1 MRIKEESLDRALES
15 ASLQTKGLPK
25 RYTDGKDPFWI
36 MAVVLVQKRNLEECY
51 CIYQQNADKYMKL
64 LQDFGTPSPIMSIKS
79 IHPYMYLDEAQFLPS
94 GCIEAK
100 KKFLKN
106 ELGEDPM
113 AYEVDEMTESDVNHA
128 LLEIAIDKQMR
139 ADEENKKINVLNEG
153 SDLDGT
159 RFEDIERQKFEF
171 ELSEM
176 RKDGCSKKEIKEFID
191 EYNASHKQ
199 KVDDEPYISEEE
211 RIHQEMESKDVEKTP
226 ECSIEGEFDEPE
238 IDYDKLHKESDE
250 FKKEQLKVAK
260 RKWKRAYDADA
271 EKREG
276 REFENE
282 FGEDEE
288 CETLQLPY
296 QEPVPVK
303 RKPGRPKKSALD
315 YTSSKR
321 DTTKKRGRKKS
332 STKK

>member
-1 MRIKEESLDRALES
+1 MRIKEESLDRALEA

-100 KKFLKN
+100 KNFLKN
-106 ELGEDPM
+106 ELCEDHM

-159 RFEDIERQKFEF
+159 RFEDMGVPRKKLKSLLTSIMPVTSRK
-171 ELSEM
+171 LTM
-176 RKDGCSKKEIKEFID
+176 RHTFQRKTAFIRKW
-191 EYNASHKQ
+191 NQ
-199 KVDDEPYISEEE
+199 
-211 RIHQEMESKDVEKTP
+211 RTLR
-226 ECSIEGEFDEPE
+226 
-238 IDYDKLHKESDE
+238 KLTNVV
-250 FKKEQLKVAK
+250 LKVSLMHL
-260 RKWKRAYDADA
+260 R
-271 EKREG
+271 
-276 REFENE
+276 
-282 FGEDEE
+282 
-288 CETLQLPY
+288 
-296 QEPVPVK
+296 
-303 RKPGRPKKSALD
+303 
-315 YTSSKR
+315 
-321 DTTKKRGRKKS
+321 
-332 STKK
+332 